1 MTYCSPLFGKRRFIK
16 RCPPF
21 IGIDDFAFRKGHSYG
36 TIICDLSTHKPV
48 ALLPERYPE
57 TISEWLKNHQNI
69 QVVSRDG
76 YQAFRKGIQNASQ
89 SILQVYD
96 RWHFVRAVKKQ
107 IDACLTSI
115 LPSVITL
122 EKEETDQQTFPHE
135 TKLQR
140 KQKERAEKKWMMI
153 KSIQQEYKK
162 GKKKVELARE
172 FHMDPR
178 TISKYLNI
186 TEMPV
191 QVKRKRKRQTDG
203 FEQYIQQLEQ
213 EGKTIR
219 EIDAQL
225 RKYGYTGT
233 LSGVRVAVESIRKER
248 KRQGIKESSVRISR
262 RQMISYVWKRKSRLL
277 EKELQLL
284 EQSFKM
290 YPSLHSFHQMVQT
303 FREAFDERNYP
314 AFFKWLE
321 KQLSSPNNHLYDCAL
336 RLRRDLQ
343 SIKLAFSTSYS
354 NGVVEGHVH
363 RLKLMKRIMYGRA
376 KLDLLEKRVLYHL

>member
-1 MTYCSPLFGKRRFIK
+1 MCGCIYQESHKIFSPTLF
-16 RCPPF
+16 
-21 IGIDDFAFRKGHSYG
+21 D
-36 TIICDLSTHKPV
+36 
-48 ALLPERYPE
+48 
-57 TISEWLKNHQNI
+57 
-69 QVVSRDG
+69 
-76 YQAFRKGIQNASQ
+76 
-89 SILQVYD
+89 
-96 RWHFVRAVKKQ
+96 
-107 IDACLTSI
+107 
-115 LPSVITL
+115 
-122 EKEETDQQTFPHE
+122 KEP
-135 TKLQR
+135 
-140 KQKERAEKKWMMI
+140 
-153 KSIQQEYKK
+153 
-162 GKKKVELARE
+162 
-172 FHMDPR
+172 
-178 TISKYLNI
+178 
-186 TEMPV
+186 
-191 QVKRKRKRQTDG
+191 
-203 FEQYIQQLEQ
+203 
-213 EGKTIR
+213 

-233 LSGVRVAVESIRKER
+233 LSGVRVAIESIRKER

-376 KLDLLEKRVLYHL
+376 KLDLLCFWQLKNA